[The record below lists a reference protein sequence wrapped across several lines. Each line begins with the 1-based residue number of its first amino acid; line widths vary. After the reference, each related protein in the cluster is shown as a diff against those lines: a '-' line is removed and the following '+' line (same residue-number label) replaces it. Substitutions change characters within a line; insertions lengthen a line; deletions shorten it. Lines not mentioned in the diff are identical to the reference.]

1 MVTSKRVAV
10 LLATA
15 TAFIW
20 GLSFLSIKVVITVVP
35 PMSLGL
41 ARFVIAT
48 LLLLLF
54 FVAQRSLPRLALRDL
69 PLMAGSGLIGV
80 TLYFAGENNGIMLL
94 SASESSI
101 IVGTI
106 PVLTV
111 LADRLFIHNKLRAL
125 QYAGAA
131 MSAIGVSLMVA
142 ESLKISA
149 QPMGYLYMIL
159 AALAWVAYAFAT
171 RPLLSKYSQIEVTF
185 WQGLFGALGFLPFA
199 LFEKMDWT
207 SLTPLIVGNVLYLAI
222 FCSALGYLFYIISMD
237 VLGAGVASVF
247 INLIPV
253 VSVVASFFILG
264 ERLSPLQLGG
274 AAVAV
279 AGVYLATMKPIKPK
293 PGSIAV

>member
-171 RPLLSKYSQIEVTF
+171 RPLLSKI
-185 WQGLFGALGFLPFA
+185 GR
-199 LFEKMDWT
+199 
-207 SLTPLIVGNVLYLAI
+207 
-222 FCSALGYLFYIISMD
+222 
-237 VLGAGVASVF
+237 ASCRGRV
-247 INLIPV
+247 
-253 VSVVASFFILG
+253 
-264 ERLSPLQLGG
+264 
-274 AAVAV
+274 
-279 AGVYLATMKPIKPK
+279 
-293 PGSIAV
+293 

>member
-1 MVTSKRVAV
+1 MVISKRVAII
-10 LLATA
+10 LATA

-20 GLSFLSIKVVITVVP
+20 GLSFLSIKIAVTVVP

-41 ARFVIAT
+41 ARFVIASI
-48 LLLLLF
+48 LLMLF
-54 FVAQRSLPRLALRDL
+54 FVARQSLPRLALRDL

-80 TLYFAGENNGIMLL
+80 TLYFAGENNGIMRL
-94 SASESSI
+94 SASESAI

-106 PVLTV
+106 PVLTI
-111 LADRLFIHNKLRAL
+111 LADRLFMRGRLRTL
-125 QYAGAA
+125 QYVGAII
-131 MSAIGVSLMVA
+131 SAAGVSLMVV

-149 QPMGYLYMIL
+149 QPLGYLFMTI
-159 AALAWVAYAFAT
+159 AAFSWVAYAFAT
-171 RPLLSKYSQIEVTF
+171 RPLLAKYTQTEVTF
-185 WQGLFGALGFLPFA
+185 WQGLFGAAGFLPFA
-199 LFEKMDWT
+199 LLEKMDWAG
-207 SLTPLIVGNVLYLAI
+207 LTPLIVVNVLYLAV

-264 ERLSPLQLGG
+264 ERLSPLQFGG

-279 AGVYLATMKPIKPK
+279 AGVYLTTMKARRSRPE
-293 PGSIAV
+293 SITV

>member
-1 MVTSKRVAV
+1 
-10 LLATA
+10 
-15 TAFIW
+15 
-20 GLSFLSIKVVITVVP
+20 
-35 PMSLGL
+35 MSLGL
-41 ARFVIAT
+41 ARFVIASI
-48 LLLLLF
+48 LFMVF
-54 FVAQRSLPRLALRDL
+54 FVAKRSWPRLALRDL

-111 LADRLFIHNKLRAL
+111 LADRMFTGARLRAL
-125 QYAGAA
+125 QYSGAII
-131 MSAIGVSLMVA
+131 SVVGVSLMVV

-149 QPMGYLYMIL
+149 QPLGYLYMGV

-171 RPLLSKYSQIEVTF
+171 RPMLAKYSQTEVTF

-199 LFEKMDWT
+199 LLEKLDWAG
-207 SLTPLIVGNVLYLAI
+207 LTPLIIMNVLYLAI
-222 FCSALGYLFYIISMD
+222 FCSALGYLFYIISID

-279 AGVYLATMKPIKPK
+279 AGVYLTTMKARKPRQE
-293 PGSIAV
+293 PMPT